1 MIVFVRMLFYKHHYY
16 REAAELEAWISEK
29 EAVASSE
36 DTGRDLEHV
45 EVRACVYYVC
55 SLIHASLLQL
65 LQKKFEDFKADLNRS
80 KDRIAL
86 LNAMGQELLTADH
99 SSSVEINKQLR
110 LTNKLWEILQNKTF
124 TRDKILA
131 AAKEIHVF
139 NRDAFEARGRILVI
153 M

>member
-1 MIVFVRMLFYKHHYY
+1 MKKKQLLHLKTQEEIWNMLKYVHVYIMFSDTCIIV
-16 REAAELEAWISEK
+16 I
-29 EAVASSE
+29 
-36 DTGRDLEHV
+36 
-45 EVRACVYYVC
+45 
-55 SLIHASLLQL
+55 LIQL

-80 KDRIAL
+80 KDRITL
-86 LNAMGQELLTADH
+86 LNSMGQALLTANH

-139 NRDAFEARGRILVI
+139 NRDAFEAKGRILVI
-153 M
+153 MCTIKYICVILHYDYENYK